1 MQNESLDQQTLGA
14 CRPSPV
20 QISRQ
25 CSLFE
30 IHHLSSAAFP
40 GKPKN
45 LYHCSSGEKS
55 NTWGPWPLLK
65 LGRTCSQEK
74 CQLLL
79 WFRREQW
86 VMLLLLGY
94 PWSWILFSSVGLG
107 CWDVAN
113 QRPALWFHI
122 KSNHKAQPIIQEQY
136 HELNSIHSLPGTH
149 CSVSLCLV
157 AWSTLLPLDEFPLGG
172 PSFSSHHLAAGRS
185 TCVRHVLINTRSR

>member
-1 MQNESLDQQTLGA
+1 MCSEGSGGPRSCYEASLSLSRLTCSEPASPRPQQLTQMQNESLDQQPLCA

-30 IHHLSSAAFP
+30 IYHLSSAAFP

-45 LYHCSSGEKS
+45 LCHCSSGEKS
-55 NTWGPWPLLK
+55 NTWGLWPLLK

-94 PWSWILFSSVGLG
+94 PWSRILFPSVGLG
-107 CWDVAN
+107 GWDVAN
-113 QRPALWFHI
+113 QRPAL
-122 KSNHKAQPIIQEQY
+122 
-136 HELNSIHSLPGTH
+136 
-149 CSVSLCLV
+149 
-157 AWSTLLPLDEFPLGG
+157 
-172 PSFSSHHLAAGRS
+172 
-185 TCVRHVLINTRSR
+185 

>member
-1 MQNESLDQQTLGA
+1 MCSEGSGGPRSCYEASLSLSGLTCSEPASPRPQQLTQMQNESLDQQTLCA

-113 QRPALWFHI
+113 QRPAL
-122 KSNHKAQPIIQEQY
+122 
-136 HELNSIHSLPGTH
+136 
-149 CSVSLCLV
+149 
-157 AWSTLLPLDEFPLGG
+157 
-172 PSFSSHHLAAGRS
+172 
-185 TCVRHVLINTRSR
+185 